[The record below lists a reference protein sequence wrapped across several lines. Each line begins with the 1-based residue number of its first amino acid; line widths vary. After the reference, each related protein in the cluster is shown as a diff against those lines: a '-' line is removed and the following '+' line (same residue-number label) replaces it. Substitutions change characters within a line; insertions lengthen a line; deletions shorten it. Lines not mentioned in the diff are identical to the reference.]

1 MVIAGET
8 YSPGWQATVDG
19 RRVRIYEAYSAL
31 RGVVVDAGRHRIE
44 MRYRPKSVLLGS
56 LLTSASRLIPGSQLT
71 SLGIAGAVVLRI
83 LAI

>member
-19 RRVRIYEAYSAL
+19 RRVRIHEAYSAL
-31 RGVVVDAGRHRIE
+31 RGVVVDAGRHRVE
-44 MRYRPKSVLLGS
+44 MRYRPGSVFLGA
-56 LLTSASRLIPGSQLT
+56 LMT